1 MTENVCHCCIYF
13 ASVQEL
19 RELKAIDVKNTMK
32 ESAASVRIG
41 KHVDKLIEE
50 LSQELD
56 DIEEDKTLVLD
67 QDK

>member
-1 MTENVCHCCIYF
+1 MSLYYTVYIAPE
-13 ASVQEL
+13 QEL
-19 RELKAIDVKNTMK
+19 RELKALDVKNTMK

-41 KHVDKLIEE
+41 RRVDKLIEE

-56 DIEEDKTLVLD
+56 NIEEDTLVLD